1 MKNKTKPAYDT
12 LNDDEG
18 FPIARISYLPDQ
30 QEIDIQPAETI
41 LQASLRAGIPHTHVC
56 GGKARC
62 STCRVLI
69 LEGLEHC
76 APRNALEQAL
86 AMRLGFDPA
95 IRLACQTTVTGDVT
109 LRRLV
114 LDAED
119 VALTSQLSAG
129 ASPGIVGQE
138 QRLAILFAD
147 IRGFTPFAEAMLP
160 YDVIHVLNRYFYHVG
175 QAIRRHGGYIDT
187 YMGDG
192 LMALF
197 GVQEPEKAALQAIQ
211 AGLDMLAAVKQ
222 LNPYLIA
229 LYRRAIQ
236 IGIGVHVG
244 DVVVGAVGVGDNR
257 KVTAIGDAVNV
268 ASRIEAA
275 NKAAGTSFLISEA
288 TYIQV
293 QAQVQVKQSIRATL
307 AGKRGHYM
315 LYEVVGVREP
325 GS

>member
-1 MKNKTKPAYDT
+1 MIRVKRVYDT
-12 LNDDEG
+12 
-18 FPIARISYLPDQ
+18 PVIMMAQISYLPDEREL
-30 QEIDIQPAETI
+30 EIPPAETI

-76 APRNALEQAL
+76 TPRNAREQAL
-86 AMRLGFDPA
+86 ATRLGFDPA
-95 IRLACQTTVTGDVT
+95 IRLACQTTITGDVT

-119 VALTSQLSAG
+119 VAVTSQLSAG
-129 ASPGIVGQE
+129 TIPGIVGQE

-147 IRGFTPFAEAMLP
+147 IRSFTPFAEAMLP
-160 YDVIHVLNRYFYHVG
+160 YDVIHVLNRYFHHVG

-197 GVQEPEKAALQAIQ
+197 GVQEPESAALRAVR
-211 AGLDMLAAVKQ
+211 AGLDMLAAVEQ
-222 LNPYLIA
+222 LNPYLTA
-229 LYRRAIQ
+229 LYQRDVR

-244 DVVVGAVGVGDNR
+244 DVVVGAVGAGDNR

-288 TYIQV
+288 TYTQV
-293 QAQVQVKQSIRATL
+293 QAQIHVNRSIRATL
-307 AGKRGHYM
+307 AGKRGQYT
-315 LYEVVGVREP
+315 LYEVIGVCEP
-325 GS
+325 DS

>member
-1 MKNKTKPAYDT
+1 M
-12 LNDDEG
+12 
-18 FPIARISYLPDQ
+18 ARISYLPDE
-30 QEIDIQPAETI
+30 QELDIQPAETI
-41 LQASLRAGIPHTHVC
+41 LQASLRASIPHTHVC

-76 APRNALEQAL
+76 APRNAREQAL
-86 AMRLGFDPA
+86 ATRLGFDAA
-95 IRLACQTTVTGDVT
+95 IRLACQTTITGDVT

-119 VALTSQLSAG
+119 VAVTSQLHARTI
-129 ASPGIVGQE
+129 PGIVGQE

-147 IRGFTPFAEAMLP
+147 IRGFTPFAEALLP
-160 YDVIHVLNRYFYHVG
+160 YDVIHVLNRYFHHVG
-175 QAIRRHGGYIDT
+175 EAIRRHHGYIDT

-197 GVQEPEKAALQAIQ
+197 AGQDSDNAALCAVR
-211 AGLDMLAAVKQ
+211 AGLDMLAAVGQ
-222 LNPYLIA
+222 LNPYLTS
-229 LYRRAIQ
+229 LYQREMR

-244 DVVVGAVGVGDNR
+244 DVVVGAVGADGNR

-275 NKAAGTSFLISEA
+275 NKAMDTAFLISEQ
-288 TYIQV
+288 TYTEV
-293 QAQVQVKQSIRATL
+293 QAQVQVNRRIRLTL
-307 AGKRGHYM
+307 PGKRG
-315 LYEVVGVREP
+315 LYTLHEVIGLREP
-325 GS
+325 DS